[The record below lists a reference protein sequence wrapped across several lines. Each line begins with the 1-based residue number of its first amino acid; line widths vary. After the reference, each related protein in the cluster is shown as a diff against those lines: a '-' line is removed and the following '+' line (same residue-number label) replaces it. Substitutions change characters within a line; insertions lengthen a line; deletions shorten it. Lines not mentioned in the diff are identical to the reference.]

1 MQPVTMTSTSS
12 GGTTMVRPQMGFA
25 APPAGKTQISRA
37 PPTLL
42 PATSTNTNP
51 TSRSTTST
59 AFMTQPS
66 ASPKS
71 KQKMSPRTT
80 TQHTLASKGGLS
92 ATSADTKS
100 ILNTIRNQSVSSVS
114 PPILSSTLPPG
125 NPSAVGPPVLQTPLS
140 APPSQTSNSQPPL
153 LHPMMIPSSMPNSTS
168 ASPAYI
174 NGGRPTTMVP
184 SLTTTTATKVPILPN
199 NSSHQVR
206 KGFPP
211 PVAAPMEPVA
221 KPMTTPEV
229 NGKRPQECLTHV
241 IDGHVIHESSQP
253 FPLEDDIKSRQRKKT
268 EVTKNL
274 PTSNITTHTT
284 SVASSTLASTRPSSI
299 APVAPSPNKFEN
311 EKKRGPGRPP
321 GSTRQN
327 IEQQRVNNAQVS
339 KNPGAPPIQ
348 PASSGGDIVK
358 VSKDG
363 GPMQKKAKTDFEK
376 GPPPLNPV
384 LPAMASI
391 PPVSQPSEVKAKY
404 NIDVLTNNPL
414 KWSVTQVC
422 DFVKNLP
429 GCSDY
434 VEDFQLQ
441 EIDGQALMLLKADHL
456 MSAMAIKLGPALKIC
471 NAIEAMREELK
482 QN

>member
-1 MQPVTMTSTSS
+1 M
-12 GGTTMVRPQMGFA
+12 
-25 APPAGKTQISRA
+25 
-37 PPTLL
+37 
-42 PATSTNTNP
+42 
-51 TSRSTTST
+51 
-59 AFMTQPS
+59 
-66 ASPKS
+66 
-71 KQKMSPRTT
+71 
-80 TQHTLASKGGLS
+80 
-92 ATSADTKS
+92 
-100 ILNTIRNQSVSSVS
+100 
-114 PPILSSTLPPG
+114 
-125 NPSAVGPPVLQTPLS
+125 
-140 APPSQTSNSQPPL
+140 
-153 LHPMMIPSSMPNSTS
+153 
-168 ASPAYI
+168 
-174 NGGRPTTMVP
+174 
-184 SLTTTTATKVPILPN
+184 
-199 NSSHQVR
+199 
-206 KGFPP
+206 
-211 PVAAPMEPVA
+211 
-221 KPMTTPEV
+221 
-229 NGKRPQECLTHV
+229 
-241 IDGHVIHESSQP
+241 
-253 FPLEDDIKSRQRKKT
+253 
-268 EVTKNL
+268 TKNL
-274 PTSNITTHTT
+274 ATSNITTNTT

-384 LPAMASI
+384 LPAMASM
-391 PPVSQPSEVKAKY
+391 PPASQPSEVKAKY

-482 QN
+482 QNWRRAHRKRVLFKLGTKLVGEVDVIEQNDNNNESADSSGNDSMLSKASVYDENFSDIEDTE